1 MNSYSDFQAR
11 FKLVA
16 TKHTKWITNTLSN
29 IFTMR
34 LIGNKTHG
42 DMAEV
47 GIAEFIHQFM
57 YDFDCEH
64 VGKDLFR
71 AKDHEEDIV
80 IINELSKERIPVSLK
95 AYGDGPLQLSTDK
108 NSQLFPKLKKYGK
121 DIINGENLQ
130 DFFTS
135 PEFKS
140 VYDINIMPLIYREGK
155 KQCCIMVFDLGSLV
169 NNTDRIVFI
178 PKGHKYNYDTEKVE
192 ISKGRKHPIFMFLDK
207 EGKYI
212 CEVRYG
218 NAAANALQRGL
229 WTHTQHA
236 EKHFNRLT
244 DWINYD
250 HNLDLVTLIRLAL
263 NSTADG
269 HKKANVTLQ
278 ADIDEMKRTL

>member
-1 MNSYSDFQAR
+1 MNSYSDFQDR

-16 TKHTKWITNTLSN
+16 TKHPKWIINTLSN

-47 GIAEFIHQFM
+47 GIAEFINQFM
-57 YDFDCEH
+57 YDFGCEH

-71 AKDHEEDIV
+71 AKEHEEDI
-80 IINELSKERIPVSLK
+80 IITNEVTNVKIPVSLK

-108 NSQLFPKLKKYGK
+108 NSQLFPMLMKYGK
-121 DIINGENLQ
+121 SVISGTDLQ
-130 DFFTS
+130 NFFTT

-140 VYDINIMPLIYREGK
+140 IYEINIMPLIYREGK
-155 KQCCIMVFDLGSLV
+155 KQCNIMVFDLESITK
-169 NNTDRIVFI
+169 NTDKIVLI
-178 PKGHKYNYDTEKVE
+178 PKGQKYNSDTQNVE
-192 ISKGRKHPIFMFLDK
+192 PAKGRKHPIFMFLDK
-207 EGKYI
+207 DGKYI

-236 EKHFNRLT
+236 EKHFKSLT
-244 DWINYD
+244 GWIDYE
-250 HNLDLVTLIRLAL
+250 HNLELVKLIRLAL
-263 NSTADG
+263 NSTIKG
-269 HKKANVTLQ
+269 HKKANETLQ
-278 ADIDEMKRTL
+278 ADIDDIKQTL